1 MANTINKAQKYVPY
15 LDEAYAV
22 ATKTSILDTVR
33 EIEFIDKAGTFL
45 VPDMTV
51 SKLGNYDR
59 KTGYSKGTVSNN
71 YTPYECDYERG
82 KMLGV
87 DVMDDEEAQGLLFAN
102 VAGKFIKDS
111 VGPEVDA
118 YRFAR
123 YTELANK
130 VVEEDIAAGQEIAAL
145 RAATTYLNE
154 KKVKA
159 ADRVL
164 FITSELK
171 GAIDDLDTTKSKAV
185 LNKFSAIVEIENV
198 SEFMSAIT
206 LDADEGY
213 DFPET
218 ARPIN
223 FMIVQKDAVMQI
235 VKHAVPKIIPS
246 AMNQTSDE
254 DLYAYRIVALNN
266 LYKNKKD
273 GVYVSV
279 AATV

>member
-1 MANTINKAQKYVPY
+1 MANTIQKAKKYVPY
-15 LDEAYAV
+15 LDEAYVQAS
-22 ATKTSILDTVR
+22 KTSILDTVR
-33 EIEFIDKAGTFL
+33 ELEYIDKAGTFL

-51 SKLGNYDR
+51 SKLGKYDR
-59 KTGYSKGTVSNN
+59 VNGYSKGTVSNN

-87 DVMDDEEAQGLLFAN
+87 DVMDDDEAQGLLFAN

-111 VGPEVDA
+111 VGPEIDA

-123 YTELANK
+123 YTSLSNK

-145 RAATTYLNE
+145 RNATTYLNG

-171 GAIDDLDTTKSKAV
+171 GAIDDLDTNKSKAV
-185 LNKFSAIVEIENV
+185 LNKFSAIVEIENA

-206 LDADEGY
+206 LDDNDGY
-213 DFPET
+213 DFPVE
-218 ARPIN
+218 AKPIN

-235 VKHAVPKIIPS
+235 VKHAVPKIIS
-246 AMNQTSDE
+246 HEINTTSDE

-266 LYKNKKD
+266 AYKNKRD
-273 GVYVSV
+273 GIYVSV
-279 AATV
+279 AKTV

>member
-1 MANTINKAQKYVPY
+1 MANTLQKAQRFVPY
-15 LDEAYAV
+15 LDEAYSV
-22 ATKTSILDTVR
+22 ASKTSILDTVR
-33 EIEFIDKAGTFL
+33 ELEYIDKAGTFL

-51 SKLGNYDR
+51 SKLGKYDR
-59 KTGYSKGTVSNN
+59 VNGYSKGSVKNN
-71 YTPYECDYERG
+71 YTPYTCDYERG
-82 KMLGV
+82 KMIGV
-87 DVMDDEEAQGLLFAN
+87 DVMDDNEAQGLLFAN
-102 VAGKFIKDS
+102 VAGKFIKES
-111 VGPEVDA
+111 VGPEIDA

-130 VVEEDIAAGQEIAAL
+130 VVEEDIAAGNEIAAL

-206 LDADEGY
+206 LDDDEGY
-213 DFPET
+213 DFPED

-235 VKHAVPKIIPS
+235 VKH
-246 AMNQTSDE
+246 
-254 DLYAYRIVALNN
+254 RIHV
-266 LYKNKKD
+266 
-273 GVYVSV
+273 
-279 AATV
+279 